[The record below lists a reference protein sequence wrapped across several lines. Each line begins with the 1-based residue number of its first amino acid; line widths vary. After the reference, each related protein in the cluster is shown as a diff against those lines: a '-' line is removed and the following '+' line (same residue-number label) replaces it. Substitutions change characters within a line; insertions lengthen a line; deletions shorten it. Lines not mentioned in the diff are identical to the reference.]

1 MSYGGAGAHEKK
13 VLTLLLAGAKNP
25 PDCLIFA
32 QLKRQIFT
40 AKYSGCACIEYRIIQ
55 TGNKQ
60 TDTAEINIRLLATS
74 FTFLFRYHKYLENVC
89 NGSL

>member
-13 VLTLLLAGAKNP
+13 VLSLLLADAKNP
-25 PDCLIFA
+25 PDCLIFL

-60 TDTAEINIRLLATS
+60 TDTAEIRLSNIRLLATS
-74 FTFLFRYHKYLENVC
+74 FTLFSDIINT
-89 NGSL
+89 